1 MKIFFLYTNQ
11 KGSSLLSSKECISS
25 TETLN
30 ISLTVS
36 NLKNRRKSHFNIYS
50 TIVISPEGWL
60 TILLLNLA
68 TLKLEKLKK
77 GNFKLKI

>member
-68 TLKLEKLKK
+68 KLKLEKLKK